1 MPIKDIMIKKVITI
15 DIEDPI
21 EYAVKRMEE
30 KNVGSL
36 VVMDGDK
43 PVGIVTDRDIAI
55 RALGKPPDTPVKSVM
70 TPELITITSDSGFF
84 TLTKKFRDYGI
95 RRVVVVDKKG
105 RLEGIISIDDV
116 LEVLVTEFANLV
128 GAIRS

>member
-1 MPIKDIMIKKVITI
+1 MPIRDIMIRKVITV
-15 DIEDPI
+15 DIEDSI
-21 EYAVKRMEE
+21 EYAVKKLEE

-55 RALGKPPDTPVKSVM
+55 RGLGKSPDTPIKSIM
-70 TPELITITSDSGFF
+70 TPELITVTSDSDFF
-84 TLTKKFRDYGI
+84 KLTKKFRDFGV
-95 RRVVVVDKKG
+95 RRIVIVDKKG

-116 LEVLVTEFANLV
+116 LEVLVTEFANLI

>member
-1 MPIKDIMIKKVITI
+1 MPIKDIMIRKVITVN
-15 DIEDPI
+15 IEDSI
-21 EYAVKRMEE
+21 EYAVKKMEE

-55 RALGKPPDTPVKSVM
+55 RGLGKSPDTPVKSIM
-70 TPELITITSDSGFF
+70 TPELITITSDSGLFS
-84 TLTKKFRDYGI
+84 LTKKFRDYGV
-95 RRVVVVDKKG
+95 RRIVVVDKKG
-105 RLEGIISIDDV
+105 QLEGIISIDDV
-116 LEVLVTEFANLV
+116 LEVLVTEFANLI